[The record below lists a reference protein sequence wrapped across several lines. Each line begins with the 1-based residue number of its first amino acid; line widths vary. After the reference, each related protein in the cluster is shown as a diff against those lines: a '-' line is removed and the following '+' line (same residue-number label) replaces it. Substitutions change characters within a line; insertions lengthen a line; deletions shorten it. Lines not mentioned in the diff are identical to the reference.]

1 MVMECTSY
9 TSLFILGGI
18 LEVQMCVLTVSENE
32 LEGLAGG
39 QYWQKGSS
47 DSRKLKKSHLGPPF
61 GHTQA
66 LPTFAYKLFTR
77 SP

>member
-1 MVMECTSY
+1 
-9 TSLFILGGI
+9 
-18 LEVQMCVLTVSENE
+18 MCVLTVSENE